1 MEEKIETA
9 QDFLELRYGLT
20 IADEKTFIQ
29 PRFLLKVMEEY
40 ANHKIE
46 QAQAMKAVSYFF
58 TGRDYDDALAI
69 VEAKAL
75 HGLGRTND
83 ATKRLIQSGWSL
95 GDAKKFIE
103 KHFRE

>member
-1 MEEKIETA
+1 MQEKINTA

-20 IADEKTFIQ
+20 ITDEKTLIE
-29 PRFLLKVMEEY
+29 PSFLVKIMEEY
-40 ANHKIE
+40 ASHKIE
-46 QAQAMKAVSYFF
+46 QANAMKAVSYFF